1 MDKWKYYDVR
11 HKRHLLCNPISDVKF
26 EKLCILLNLGRDAHV
41 LDMACGKGEFLV
53 RLAELYG
60 ISGVGVD
67 LSSYC
72 IRDCL
77 EKHRSR
83 APGADIKFIEM
94 DGAEYKPEPDELFD
108 LTMCIGAT
116 WIYGG
121 YCGTIRA
128 LKEMT
133 KPCGM
138 IAVGEPF
145 WIEEPSQEYLEAA
158 ETKKELYG
166 THYGN
171 VKMGEEEGLRCIYT
185 LVSNLD
191 DWDYYETLGWWAM
204 EDYAVNNSDDEDVPE
219 MLERCR
225 REKEIYLRWERKAF
239 GWAIYL
245 FRTHELGQ

>member
-1 MDKWKYYDVR
+1 MDKWKYYDLR
-11 HKRHLLCNPISDVKF
+11 LKRHLMYNPLSDEKF
-26 EKLCILLNLGRDAHV
+26 EKLCRLMNLESGAHV
-41 LDMACGKGEFLV
+41 IDMACGRGEFLV

-67 LSSYC
+67 LSPYC

-83 APGADIKFIEM
+83 VPFADIKFIEM
-94 DGAEYKPEPDELFD
+94 DGAEYRPEPDELFD
-108 LTMCIGAT
+108 LAMCIGAT

-121 YCGTIRA
+121 YRVTIRA

-133 KPCGM
+133 KPGEM

-145 WIEEPSQEYLEAA
+145 WIEEPSEEYLEAT

-166 THYGN
+166 THYDN
-171 VKMGEEEGLRCIYT
+171 VKVGEEEGLQCIYT

-191 DWDYYETLGWWAM
+191 DWDHYENLGWWAM
-204 EDYAVNNSDDEDVPE
+204 EDYAVNNPDDEDVPE

-225 REKEIYLRWERKAF
+225 REKEIYLRWERGTL

-245 FRTHELGQ
+245 FRRVNP

>member
-11 HKRHLLCNPISDVKF
+11 HKRHLLCNPLSEEKF
-26 EKLCILLNLGRDAHV
+26 KKLCRLLDLGRDAHV
-41 LDMACGKGEFLV
+41 LDMACGKGEYLV

-67 LSSYC
+67 ISPYC
-72 IRDCL
+72 IKDCL

-83 APGADIKFIEM
+83 APNTDIKFMEM
-94 DGAEYKPEPDELFD
+94 DGAEYRPEPDELFD
-108 LTMCIGAT
+108 LAMCIGAT

-121 YCGTIRA
+121 YRGTIRD

-133 KPCGM
+133 KPGGM

-145 WIEEPSQEYLEAA
+145 WIEEPSEEYLEATD
-158 ETKKELYG
+158 TKRELYG
-166 THYGN
+166 THHDN
-171 VKMGEEEGLRCIYT
+171 VKTGEEEGLQCAYT

-191 DWDYYETLGWWAM
+191 DWDHYETLGWWAL
-204 EDYAVNNSDDEDVPE
+204 EDYAMNTPNDEDVSE
-219 MLERCR
+219 MLERHR
-225 REKEIYLRWERKAF
+225 REKDIYLRWERGTL

-245 FRTHELGQ
+245 FRERELGK